1 MKFQRVGYKVEEC
14 DIYDV
19 TITGNEYARKEK
31 YTDKTNLCVKIC
43 RRISDIEFALDS
55 SDSFARDADNLRDEL
70 EECER
75 VLNLINVG

>member
-1 MKFQRVGYKVEEC
+1 MSKF

-19 TITGNEYARKEK
+19 TITGNEYAIKEK

-75 VLNLINVG
+75 VLNLINVGQVK

>member
-1 MKFQRVGYKVEEC
+1 MSKF

-19 TITGNEYARKEK
+19 TECGNNRVIKEK
-31 YTDKTNLCVKIC
+31 YKDKTNLCVKIY
-43 RRISDIEFALDS
+43 RRISDIEFALNS

>member
-1 MKFQRVGYKVEEC
+1 MMSKL
-14 DIYDV
+14 DIYEV
-19 TITGNEYARKEK
+19 TECGNDNVIKEK